1 MSSVRISVLVL
12 LCVNIS
18 LFISLSISAPVF
30 AGSTDESSLS
40 NMLESISQKILSK
53 EKIEGNFIQHKHI
66 HLLPQPLLSTGY
78 FSFDVN
84 KELIWSTIT
93 PIKSEMVFDDNGVRQ
108 KQNGMVIWEAD
119 KNQPG
124 ISHLG
129 EIVRAILGTD
139 WSTLRSH
146 FSIMG
151 SIHENQWHL
160 MLTPK
165 NEAIKNNILGIALS
179 GEQYLN
185 AMKIMEKDDN
195 HTDITFTVTP

>member
-1 MSSVRISVLVL
+1 MRRAM
-12 LCVNIS
+12 
-18 LFISLSISAPVF
+18 LSISFLLFINISFSVF
-30 AGSTDESSLS
+30 ANSIDESSLS
-40 NMLESISQKILSK
+40 NMLESISQKLLSK
-53 EKIEGNFIQHKHI
+53 EKIEGSFIQHKHI

-124 ISHLG
+124 VSHLG

-139 WSTLRSH
+139 WPTLRSH

-165 NEAIKNNILGIALS
+165 NEVIKNNILGIALS
-179 GEQYLN
+179 GEQHLN
-185 AMKIMEKDDN
+185 AMKIMENGDN